1 VSDIVV
7 GQHMGLANT
16 MLKEDHKAFIANT
29 PFAWLMYL
37 QGKVKLSR
45 KLLTELCT
53 RWIERRGGFLIRSNM
68 VMFAPLDVC
77 VILDLRIGGYV
88 VDLSMS
94 HMIPILGSYFYLNM
108 FL

>member
-1 VSDIVV
+1 
-7 GQHMGLANT
+7 

-45 KLLTELCT
+45 KLQTELCT
-53 RWIERRGGFLIRSNM
+53 CWIERMEGFLISFDM
-68 VMFAPLDVC
+68 VLFAPLDVC
-77 VILDLRIGGYV
+77 VILGLRIGGSV
-88 VDLSMS
+88 VDLSMN
-94 HMIPILGSYFYLNM
+94 HRIPILGGYFYLDM